1 MKWNDKSKDYSL
13 SHIYK
18 IIEIMLIEWE
28 NLVRIEYRW
37 FVLEQKETAYFCI
50 RAIRKKNNFC
60 HLFNKN
66 QQTHLTNHNIYVY
79 ML

>member
-1 MKWNDKSKDYSL
+1 MKWNDKRKDYSL

-37 FVLEQKETAYFCI
+37 FVLEQKETAYFMYTSDT
-50 RAIRKKNNFC
+50 KNKQF
-60 HLFNKN
+60 LPF
-66 QQTHLTNHNIYVY
+66 I
-79 ML
+79 

>member
-1 MKWNDKSKDYSL
+1 MKWNDKRKDYSL

-50 RAIRKKNNFC
+50 RAIRKKTIFAIY
-60 HLFNKN
+60 LTKTNK
-66 QQTHLTNHNIYVY
+66 HI
-79 ML
+79 